1 MQILSPLSFVVVD
14 KLREMM
20 EESETTI
27 SSFKE
32 EQRQMYSWFFKKNK
46 ICISWVLLP

>member
-1 MQILSPLSFVVVD
+1 MFELLGFDLQILSPLSFVVVD

-20 EESETTI
+20 EEAETAI

-32 EQRQMYSWFFKKNK
+32 EQRQMYSCFF
-46 ICISWVLLP
+46 